1 MLLLGSSNEEDK
13 VSSRP
18 VLYFTA
24 LELPL
29 LPIIAGV
36 LEECKK
42 DCGRGCD
49 VSTRPAVLPQRKD
62 CSETRS
68 YDGLY
73 KSNAADDGRGCGTQ
87 PGPW

>member
-1 MLLLGSSNEEDK
+1 MLSLGSTNEEDK
-13 VSSRP
+13 VSSNL
-18 VLYFTA
+18 VSYFTD

-29 LPIIAGV
+29 LFITADE
-36 LEECKK
+36 LEKCKK

-49 VSTRPAVLPQRKD
+49 VSTKSAVLSRRKD

-68 YDGLY
+68 YDDLY
-73 KSNAADDGRGCGTQ
+73 KSNAADDGRRCRTQ